1 MSRELSGFPMG
12 STLAKIRQLAE
23 ARADVLAD
31 PPEDEAT
38 VQLRAE
44 MERRAARLRAAGVL
58 DPEAVAAILQ
68 AREAC
73 PRVAGHPGS
82 EAAARAVEAFLAA
95 RDARTLLLLGPT
107 GRGKSFAST
116 WPLAGTSG
124 AWLSASDVRVGGW
137 DDLRPKAVAARLLVI
152 DDLGREATEWA
163 ARELADVLEL
173 RHNRGLRTI
182 ATSNLLEDK
191 LAARYGERCA
201 SRWNDS
207 RFSRTVVVLGPDLR
221 ARGGR

>member
-1 MSRELSGFPMG
+1 MSRDLSGLPMG
-12 STLAKIRQLAE
+12 ATLARIRQLAE
-23 ARADVLAD
+23 ARSDVFAE
-31 PPEDEAT
+31 PAAPTEDD
-38 VQLRAE
+38 
-44 MERRAARLRAAGVL
+44 ERRLELDRRANRLRAAGVL
-58 DPEAVAAILQ
+58 DPEAVAAVVQ
-68 AREAC
+68 ATASC
-73 PRVAGHPGS
+73 PRIVGHPGS
-82 EAAARAVEAFLAA
+82 EAAARAVEAFVAD

-107 GRGKSFAST
+107 GRGKSFASA
-116 WPLAGTSG
+116 WPLASSAG
-124 AWLSASDVRVGGW
+124 AWLSATDVRVGGW
-137 DDLRPKAVAARLLVI
+137 DELRPKAVSARLLVI

-201 SRWNDS
+201 SRWSDS

-221 ARGGR
+221 SRGGR